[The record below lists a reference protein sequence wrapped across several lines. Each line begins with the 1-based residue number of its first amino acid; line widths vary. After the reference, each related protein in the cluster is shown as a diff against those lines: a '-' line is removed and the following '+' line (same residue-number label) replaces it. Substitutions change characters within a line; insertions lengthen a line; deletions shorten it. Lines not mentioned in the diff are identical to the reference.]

1 MKARRLLA
9 QVASLFFL
17 LLCAEIL
24 QALDAGISPPVP
36 KLLNGHPKLIPP
48 QPRDGEGSASAI
60 VPILIYHSIRP
71 YAESDS
77 AAVRRYVVTP
87 EQFEQELAYFKANG
101 YTSISFD
108 ELADHLEGTALLP
121 PKPILLSFDDD
132 WASQYSY
139 ALPLL
144 EKYGFTGTFYIW
156 VSAVGKKNH
165 MTWEEI
171 QDLVK
176 AGMQIGCHSMSH
188 PYLTRIQSD
197 DELQREV
204 LGAKQLIEARTGV
217 RVTSFAYPFGQ
228 YDERVVAAV
237 KAAGFTSARSTWPGV
252 AHTKEGL
259 FSLTGLIRTESEPAL
274 VGSLTYYLAHARP
287 TSTAGATRLPS

>member
-1 MKARRLLA
+1 MTPGRLLA
-9 QVASLFFL
+9 RVTT
-17 LLCAEIL
+17 LLCLLGGTSML
-24 QALDAGISPPVP
+24 QAIDAGISPPGPTPVTP
-36 KLLNGHPKLIPP
+36 YEQLIPP
-48 QPRDGEGSASAI
+48 QPRDGEGSTNAI

-87 EQFEQELAYFKANG
+87 EQFDQELAYLKSNG
-101 YTSISFD
+101 YTSINFD
-108 ELADHLEGTALLP
+108 ELANHLEGTALLP
-121 PKPILLSFDDD
+121 PKPVLLSFDDD
-132 WASQYSY
+132 WANQYRC

-144 EKYGFTGTFYIW
+144 EKYGFTATFYIW
-156 VSAVGKKNH
+156 VSAVGRRNH

-171 QDLVK
+171 QDLVR

-197 DELQREV
+197 ETLQREV
-204 LGAKQLIEARTGV
+204 LGAKQFIEAHTGV
-217 RVTSFAYPFGQ
+217 QVTSFAYPFGQ
-228 YDERVVAAV
+228 YDERVVEAV

-259 FSLTGLIRTESEPAL
+259 FSLTGLIRTESEHAL

-287 TSTAGATRLPS
+287 PSAAGETHLPS